1 MELDSRIY
9 LLRYL
14 KIYLKLLLNNINKQN
29 KKEKININKLKIN
42 VDKKWKK
49 LLNNNQLNL
58 I

>member
-1 MELDSRIY
+1 M
-9 LLRYL
+9 
-14 KIYLKLLLNNINKQN
+14 NKENQ
-29 KKEKININKLKIN
+29 KEKKNIKKLKIN